1 MEQPPSVGRV
11 VHYYTA
17 NPSEQ
22 SNGAGEGPYPA
33 IITRVWSPDC
43 VNLKVLPDC
52 GPVFD
57 TTSVQTKLSSSSR
70 YWEWP
75 PRV

>member
-1 MEQPPSVGRV
+1 MEPSVGRI
-11 VHYYTA
+11 VHYYTSQTHQHFNA
-17 NPSEQ
+17 VGP
-22 SNGAGEGPYPA
+22 GPYPA
-33 IITRVWSPDC
+33 IITRVWSPTC

-52 GPVFD
+52 GAPFD
-57 TTSVQTKLSSSSR
+57 ATSISLKVEGFTT